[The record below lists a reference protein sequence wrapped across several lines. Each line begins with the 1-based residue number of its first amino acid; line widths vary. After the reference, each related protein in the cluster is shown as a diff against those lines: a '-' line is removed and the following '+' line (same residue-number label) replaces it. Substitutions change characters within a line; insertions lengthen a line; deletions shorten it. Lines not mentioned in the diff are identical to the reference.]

1 LLLTAGD
8 PIYYSPMHS
17 SILGGELATLHILLN
32 FEQFLDEELK
42 KMITN
47 NMTLFEKVNT
57 IKERMVV

>member
-1 LLLTAGD
+1 
-8 PIYYSPMHS
+8 MHS